1 MLFNSFRLTLFLTAA
16 CGTIFAQLPNPGEDL
31 NAALK
36 EATRGR
42 VQISFEER
50 LRLETRTGNNF
61 GLAPSL
67 ENPLIRTRI
76 GASFLPADW
85 LKLSAMG
92 QDSRAPEYGVPA
104 PNTVRDTM
112 DLQEAFIELFP
123 APKAFFGATF
133 GRQMVTYGEGRLIGV
148 PQWSNLARTYDTAR
162 FYFRTPEARIEFL
175 MVSPVKILPDA
186 YNRPELGDRV
196 WGTYD
201 TFSKLI
207 QKGTVEAYYLRHNQ
221 NRPGGFTAPGSL
233 AINTWGGRAAGPV
246 GGGVRF
252 SVEAAVQSGR
262 TGVLAH
268 RGYGY
273 FGNVGRTV
281 NIGRPLDLSIEYK
294 FASGNSGQ
302 NSTRESTFDQLYP
315 ANHDKF
321 GHEDLFG
328 WRNIRN
334 LRSLEVLHITKPL
347 ALNLMYDSWWL
358 ANAHDALYNGA
369 GRPIVVRTRGDT
381 GTHVGQ
387 ELDAFGTYTSHG
399 WQFGAGFGHLF
410 AGEFLHNTTPHVN
423 TRYLY
428 IFETFSF

>member
-36 EATRGR
+36 EGTGGR

-186 YNRPELGDRV
+186 YNRP
-196 WGTYD
+196 
-201 TFSKLI
+201 
-207 QKGTVEAYYLRHNQ
+207 
-221 NRPGGFTAPGSL
+221 
-233 AINTWGGRAAGPV
+233 
-246 GGGVRF
+246 
-252 SVEAAVQSGR
+252 
-262 TGVLAH
+262 
-268 RGYGY
+268 
-273 FGNVGRTV
+273 
-281 NIGRPLDLSIEYK
+281 
-294 FASGNSGQ
+294 
-302 NSTRESTFDQLYP
+302 
-315 ANHDKF
+315 
-321 GHEDLFG
+321 
-328 WRNIRN
+328 
-334 LRSLEVLHITKPL
+334 
-347 ALNLMYDSWWL
+347 
-358 ANAHDALYNGA
+358 
-369 GRPIVVRTRGDT
+369 
-381 GTHVGQ
+381 
-387 ELDAFGTYTSHG
+387 
-399 WQFGAGFGHLF
+399 
-410 AGEFLHNTTPHVN
+410 
-423 TRYLY
+423 
-428 IFETFSF
+428 